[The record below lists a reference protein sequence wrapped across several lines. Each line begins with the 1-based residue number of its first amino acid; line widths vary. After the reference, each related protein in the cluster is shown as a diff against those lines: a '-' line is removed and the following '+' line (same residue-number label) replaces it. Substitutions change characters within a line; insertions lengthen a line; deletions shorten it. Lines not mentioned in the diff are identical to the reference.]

1 VVAIR
6 SRAGGVLVVT
16 GLAALLAGCASL
28 FRRSDPGARLAGEWR
43 LDSLAF
49 YPLRRDIPESTKRLL
64 ERYRQTT
71 RTASRQFRSGEV
83 TITTRYRADSTYL
96 YTMTTRDQAQRGY
109 QERGRWRLDPNRG
122 RIWCRNEAA
131 RPCPHDRA
139 VVERVTDRELILH
152 LELMGRDTGL
162 AEYFRLIRVG
172 P

>member
-1 VVAIR
+1 MATFT
-6 SRAGGVLVVT
+6 SRGARGLALVVFVV
-16 GLAALLAGCASL
+16 LLGGCARL
-28 FRRSDPGARLAGEWR
+28 FRGRDPGVQLAGEWR

-49 YPLRRDIPESTKRLL
+49 YQLRRDIPDSTRRLL

-83 TITTRYRADSTYL
+83 TITTRYRADSTYQHSV
-96 YTMTTRDQAQRGY
+96 TTRDQAQRAY
-109 QERGRWRLDPNRG
+109 RERGRWRLDPVRS
-122 RIWCRNEAA
+122 RIWCRNEAS

-152 LELMGRDTGL
+152 LELTGRGVGL
-162 AEYFRLIRVG
+162 AEYFRLVRVG

>member
-1 VVAIR
+1 VPDIGSPVG
-6 SRAGGVLVVT
+6 RALALAS
-16 GLAALLAGCASL
+16 LAALLGGCARL
-28 FRRSDPGARLAGEWR
+28 FGRGDPGAQLTGEWR

-49 YPLRRDIPESTKRLL
+49 YQLRRDIPDSTRRLL

-71 RTASRQFRSGEV
+71 RAASRQFRNGEV

-96 YTMTTRDQAQRGY
+96 HTVTTRDQAQRGY
-109 QERGRWRLDPNRG
+109 RERGRWRLEPMRG
-122 RIWCRNEAA
+122 RIWCRNEAL

-139 VVERVTDRELILH
+139 VIERVSDRELILH
-152 LELMGRDTGL
+152 LELTGRGAGL

>member
-1 VVAIR
+1 MAIR
-6 SRAGGVLVVT
+6 SRVGRGFALT
-16 GLAALLAGCASL
+16 GLAALLVGCANL
-28 FRRSDPGARLAGEWR
+28 LGRRDPGARITGEWR

-49 YPLRRDIPESTKRLL
+49 YQLRRDIPDSTKRLL

-83 TITTRYRADSTYL
+83 TIMTRYRADSTYL
-96 YTMTTRDQAQRGY
+96 HTVTTRDQAQRAY
-109 QERGRWRLDPNRG
+109 RERGRWRLDPSRG

-139 VVERVTDRELILH
+139 VVERVSDRELILH
-152 LELMGRDTGL
+152 LELTGRGAGL
-162 AEYFRLIRVG
+162 AEYFKLIRVG